1 MKLKTLTICSLLL
14 TSVTMNASCEDRA
27 NNTTTKDST
36 EVAEDNNSENADEF
50 VKKWKAGTIVS
61 EAQVKAVGIDNCF
74 KAEEISDA
82 VFARMKGKS
91 YKEGCPIPLSDLRYL
106 KVLHRNKDGKIQ
118 LGEMVCNRI
127 IANKLLRIFRKL
139 YDNGYKIE
147 RMVLIDDYDA
157 VDEKSMTAN
166 NSSCFCYRNV
176 SGTTTIS
183 KHGRGLAVDINTLY
197 NPYVKVRDGKTHVE
211 PEAGRPYINN
221 RDKRTDIPFKIDR
234 NDLAYKVFTAEGF
247 SWGGNWNSVKDYQ
260 HFEYD
265 PK

>member
-82 VFARMKGKS
+82 VFARMKGNS

-106 KVLHRNKDGKIQ
+106 KVLHRNKNGKIQ

-127 IANKLLRIFRKL
+127 IANKLLRIFR
-139 YDNGYKIE
+139 
-147 RMVLIDDYDA
+147 
-157 VDEKSMTAN
+157 
-166 NSSCFCYRNV
+166 
-176 SGTTTIS
+176 
-183 KHGRGLAVDINTLY
+183 
-197 NPYVKVRDGKTHVE
+197 
-211 PEAGRPYINN
+211 
-221 RDKRTDIPFKIDR
+221 
-234 NDLAYKVFTAEGF
+234 
-247 SWGGNWNSVKDYQ
+247 
-260 HFEYD
+260 
-265 PK
+265 